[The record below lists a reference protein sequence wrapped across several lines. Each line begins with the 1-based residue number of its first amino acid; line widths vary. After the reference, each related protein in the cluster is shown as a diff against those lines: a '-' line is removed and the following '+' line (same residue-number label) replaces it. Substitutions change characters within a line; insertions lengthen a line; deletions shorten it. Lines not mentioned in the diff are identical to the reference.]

1 LLCISLVLF
10 ISFSSSCSLET
21 LVEGLVFYFSAS
33 IRNQI
38 IREKG
43 FKRQSQ
49 PHPSSN
55 HANNPDHTNN
65 NNNNNNNQ
73 QYQSHHAQ
81 LCRTDTDYAKGC
93 ILSQRLTRIFVQE
106 LIEKQDPILFTSI
119 ANALTMHASLE
130 MNYDMKYISEELGDR
145 IGYQI
150 GDKIFTYS
158 ILIAYS
164 LLHSS

>member
-1 LLCISLVLF
+1 
-10 ISFSSSCSLET
+10 LET
-21 LVEGLVFYFSAS
+21 LVEGLVFYFSAA

-43 FKRQSQ
+43 LKRQSQ
-49 PHPSSN
+49 SQPSSN
-55 HANNPDHTNN
+55 PNNNPDT
-65 NNNNNNNQ
+65 NNNQ

-93 ILSQRLTRIFVQE
+93 ILSQRLTSIYVQE
-106 LIEKQDPILFTSI
+106 LIDKQDPILFTSI